1 MKKFR
6 VLLVAAVII
15 LFIVSCSKEEERV
28 IQEPDITQ
36 VRSICNLATLECYY
50 HNVAKSE
57 KTAGDG
63 ISGWFEKDRTFWV
76 EYTGTAK
83 IGVDMSKVK
92 MEIDGANVTITMPE
106 AKLLSIGIEESSL
119 SESSFVFS
127 EDGWLN
133 SNKITAEDQTAA
145 INAAQINMEEAVKS
159 NSALLQTA
167 QNRAQEL
174 IENYINQL
182 GKVSGVEY
190 VIKWQYESI
199 ETVGVE

>member
-1 MKKFR
+1 MKKF
-6 VLLVAAVII
+6 VVCFLVVII
-15 LFIVSCSKEEERV
+15 TLFSVSCSKEEKV

-92 MEIDGANVTITMPE
+92 MEIDGTNVTIVMPE
-106 AKLLSIGIEESSL
+106 AELLSIGIDESSL

-127 EDGWLN
+127 EDSWFN
-133 SNKITAEDQTAA
+133 SNKITANDQTAA
-145 INAAQINMEEAVKS
+145 INAAQENMEEAVKN

-167 QNRAQEL
+167 QNRAKEL

-190 VIKWQYESI
+190 VIKWQYE
-199 ETVGVE
+199 EVENEG